1 MTTVFNK
8 ILIEGEENEKM
19 EKVFNSTVAVVATFF
34 TYLFGGWDAAIGIL
48 IVFMCLDYATGVI
61 VAYQNNLL
69 DSEVGFKGLVK
80 KFMILVILIVAVML
94 DRLMNT
100 GTWVF
105 RTLVCYFY
113 IANEGIS
120 LLENVSNLGV
130 KIPNKL
136 KDALVQ
142 LNKDESEEE

>member
-1 MTTVFNK
+1 MK
-8 ILIEGEENEKM
+8 KM

-34 TYLFGGWDAAIGIL
+34 TYLFGGWDVAIGIL

-69 DSEVGFKGLVK
+69 NSEVGFKGLVK

-130 KIPNKL
+130 KIPDKL

>member
-1 MTTVFNK
+1 MKKMAK
-8 ILIEGEENEKM
+8 I
-19 EKVFNSTVAVVATFF
+19 FNSTVAVVATFF

-130 KIPNKL
+130 KIPDKL

>member
-1 MTTVFNK
+1 
-8 ILIEGEENEKM
+8 M

-48 IVFMCLDYATGVI
+48 IVFMCLDYVTGVI

-120 LLENVSNLGV
+120 LLETFL
-130 KIPNKL
+130 I
-136 KDALVQ
+136 
-142 LNKDESEEE
+142 

>member
-1 MTTVFNK
+1 MK
-8 ILIEGEENEKM
+8 KM

-48 IVFMCLDYATGVI
+48 IVFMCSDYATGVI

-130 KIPNKL
+130 KIPDKL

>member
-1 MTTVFNK
+1 MK
-8 ILIEGEENEKM
+8 KM

-80 KFMILVILIVAVML
+80 KFMVLVILIVAVML

-130 KIPNKL
+130 KIPDKL

>member
-1 MTTVFNK
+1 MK
-8 ILIEGEENEKM
+8 KM

-94 DRLMNT
+94 DRLINT

-130 KIPNKL
+130 KIPDKL

>member
-1 MTTVFNK
+1 
-8 ILIEGEENEKM
+8 M
-19 EKVFNSTVAVVATFF
+19 EKIFNSTVAVVATFF
-34 TYLFGGWDAAIGIL
+34 TYLFGGWDVAIGIL

-69 DSEVGFKGLVK
+69 NSEVGFKGLVK

-130 KIPNKL
+130 KIPDKL

>member
-1 MTTVFNK
+1 
-8 ILIEGEENEKM
+8 M

-94 DRLMNT
+94 DRLINT

-130 KIPNKL
+130 KIPDKL

>member
-1 MTTVFNK
+1 MKKREK
-8 ILIEGEENEKM
+8 I
-19 EKVFNSTVAVVATFF
+19 FNSTVAVGATFF
-34 TYLFGGWDAAIGIL
+34 TDVFGGCDAAIGIL

-130 KIPNKL
+130 KIPDKL

>member
-1 MTTVFNK
+1 MK
-8 ILIEGEENEKM
+8 KM

-34 TYLFGGWDAAIGIL
+34 TYLFVGWDAAIGIL

-130 KIPNKL
+130 KIPDKL

>member
-1 MTTVFNK
+1 
-8 ILIEGEENEKM
+8 M

-130 KIPNKL
+130 KIPDKL

-142 LNKDESEEE
+142 LNKDESEEG

>member
-1 MTTVFNK
+1 
-8 ILIEGEENEKM
+8 M
-19 EKVFNSTVAVVATFF
+19 EKIFNSTVAVVATFF
-34 TYLFGGWDAAIGIL
+34 TYLFGGWDVAIGIL
-48 IVFMCLDYATGVI
+48 IVCMCLDYATGVS
-61 VAYQNNLL
+61 VGYQNNLL
-69 DSEVGFKGLVK
+69 NSEVGFKGLVK

-130 KIPNKL
+130 KIPDKL

>member
-1 MTTVFNK
+1 MK
-8 ILIEGEENEKM
+8 KM

-94 DRLMNT
+94 YRLMNT

-130 KIPNKL
+130 KIPDKL

>member
-1 MTTVFNK
+1 MK
-8 ILIEGEENEKM
+8 KM

-34 TYLFGGWDAAIGIL
+34 TYLFGGWDVAIGIL

-130 KIPNKL
+130 KIPDKL

>member
-1 MTTVFNK
+1 MKKMGK
-8 ILIEGEENEKM
+8 I
-19 EKVFNSTVAVVATFF
+19 FNSTVAVVATFF
-34 TYLFGGWDAAIGIL
+34 TYLFGGWDVAIGIL

-130 KIPNKL
+130 KIPDKL

>member
-1 MTTVFNK
+1 MK
-8 ILIEGEENEKM
+8 KM
-19 EKVFNSTVAVVATFF
+19 EKVFNGSVAVVATFL

-61 VAYQNNLL
+61 VAYQNKQLN
-69 DSEVGFKGLVK
+69 SEVGFKGLVK
-80 KFMILVILIVAVML
+80 KCMILVILIVAVML

-113 IANEGIS
+113 IANEGVS
-120 LLENVSNLGV
+120 LLENVSNLGL
-130 KIPNKL
+130 KIPGKL
-136 KDALVQ
+136 KDALEQ
-142 LNKDESEEE
+142 LNKESEEN

>member
-1 MTTVFNK
+1 M
-8 ILIEGEENEKM
+8 G
-19 EKVFNSTVAVVATFF
+19 KVFNSTVAVVATFF

-130 KIPNKL
+130 KIPDKL

>member
-1 MTTVFNK
+1 MK
-8 ILIEGEENEKM
+8 KM

-48 IVFMCLDYATGVI
+48 IVFMCLDYASGVI

-130 KIPNKL
+130 KIPDKL

>member
-1 MTTVFNK
+1 MK
-8 ILIEGEENEKM
+8 KM
-19 EKVFNSTVAVVATFF
+19 EKIFNSTVAVVATFF

-94 DRLMNT
+94 YRLMNT

-130 KIPNKL
+130 KIPDKL

>member
-1 MTTVFNK
+1 MK
-8 ILIEGEENEKM
+8 KM

-120 LLENVSNLGV
+120 LLEIVSNLGV
-130 KIPNKL
+130 KIPVKL